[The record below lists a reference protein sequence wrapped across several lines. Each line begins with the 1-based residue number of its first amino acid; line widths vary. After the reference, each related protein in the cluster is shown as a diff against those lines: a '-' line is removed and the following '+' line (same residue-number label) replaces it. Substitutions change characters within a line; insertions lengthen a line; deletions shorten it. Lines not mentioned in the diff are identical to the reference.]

1 MKYVSIF
8 IILITINS
16 CKNKMGPRSDFADM
30 GPVYPSLTL
39 ASGKVLRY
47 ENFSSEFVR
56 ARNIDVWLPDNYD
69 KDKKYAVL
77 YMHDGQMLFDAS
89 TTWNKQE
96 WGVDETISKLTKAHK
111 IKDCIIV
118 GIWNISAYRHTDY
131 FPNKPFLY
139 LNKSSQ
145 DSILSFARGQNL
157 MIEEIQS
164 DNYLKFIVTELKPFI
179 DYNFSTLPDRANTFV
194 AGSSMGGLISMY
206 ALTEYPDVFGGA
218 ACLSTHWLGTF
229 SNQNNPVPN
238 AFMRYMEENLPDS
251 GTHKLYFDYGTRT
264 LDSLYLPY
272 QNRVTK
278 TLEEKGHRTNR
289 KFEGHDHSENSWKE
303 RLHVPLGFLL
313 QN

>member
-1 MKYVSIF
+1 MDS
-8 IILITINS
+8 
-16 CKNKMGPRSDFADM
+16 RSDFAE
-30 GPVYPSLTL
+30 VNLVKPSLAL

-47 ENFSSEFVR
+47 ENFSSEFVH

-96 WGVDETISKLTKAHK
+96 WGVDEAISNLSKAHK

-118 GIWNISAYRHTDY
+118 GIWNIPEYRHTDY
-131 FPNKPFLY
+131 FPKKPFLS

-145 DSILSFARGQNL
+145 DSILSLAKSQNL
-157 MIEEIQS
+157 MKEEIQS
-164 DNYLKFIVTELKPFI
+164 DNYLKFIVTELKPLI

-194 AGSSMGGLISMY
+194 AGASMGGLISMY

-218 ACLSTHWLGTF
+218 ACLSTHWIGTF
-229 SNQNNPVPN
+229 SNQNNPIPN

-272 QNRVTK
+272 QNRVTQI
-278 TLEEKGHRTNR
+278 LEEKGHKTNR

-303 RLHVPLGFLL
+303 RLHVPLEFLL